1 VTGAPRSGWFWGLFA
16 YTCWGLVPLYFAV
29 LKQYG
34 LSAGEI
40 LAQRI
45 TWSLPLLLVLVTL
58 QRQRRVELHRA
69 LGDRSVLLRLGVSA
83 SLLAVNWLLY
93 IYATVTDRVAEAS
106 HGYFMLPLIN
116 AALGYAVL
124 GERLRPAHY
133 PALALVALSAA
144 LPLTVAGQWSW
155 LAFALPLTFGLYSL
169 VRKQVPV
176 DSTAGLT
183 LETALLLPPSA
194 AYLLLLAH
202 SGDNHLGT
210 SPAATAWI
218 LASGLVTVVPLLAF
232 TLSLRRLTLLAVSFL
247 QFISPT
253 VQLLLALTVLGEELT
268 TARLAALAC
277 VWLAV
282 LLVLA
287 DALLTHLRRP
297 RTPHADPS
305 PTLTASPAP
314 SAPPPHP
321 SLPPR

>member
-1 VTGAPRSGWFWGLFA
+1 MTGSSRSGLLWGLGA
-16 YTCWGLVPLYFAV
+16 YTCWGLVPLYFAL
-29 LKQYG
+29 LKRYG

-45 TWSLPLLLVLVTL
+45 VWSLPLLLLLVTL
-58 QRQRRVELHRA
+58 HRQPRAELRRA
-69 LGDRSVLLRLGVSA
+69 LADRSLMMRLGASA

-106 HGYFMLPLIN
+106 HGYFLLPLVN
-116 AALGYAVL
+116 AALGSALL

-144 LPLTVAGQWSW
+144 LPLLLNGQGGW
-155 LAFALPLTFGLYSL
+155 LPLALPLTFGLYSL
-169 VRKQVPV
+169 LRKQIPL
-176 DSTAGLT
+176 DSIAALT
-183 LETALLLPPSA
+183 VETALLLPPSA
-194 AYLLLLAH
+194 AYLLLAG
-202 SGDNHLGT
+202 SGHHHLGAT
-210 SPAATAWI
+210 PAATAAI

-232 TLSLRRLTLLAVSFL
+232 TLSLRRLTLLALSFL